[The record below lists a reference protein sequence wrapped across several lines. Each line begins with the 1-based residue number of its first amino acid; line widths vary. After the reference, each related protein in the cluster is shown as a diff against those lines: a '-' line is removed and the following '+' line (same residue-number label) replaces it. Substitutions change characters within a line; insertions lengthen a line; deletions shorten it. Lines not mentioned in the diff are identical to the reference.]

1 MAENHHPAPSQP
13 PPAPF
18 DLSRRSAAFLL
29 AALILF
35 FYRRLLSGQITW
47 LNGDDTAFQVLP
59 WLQFQA
65 SEWRHWTI
73 PLWDPNHWFGQ
84 PLLAQAQPG
93 VANPLNWLLFL
104 APLHLG
110 WLRNLSLNFWFCFIH
125 LLAAACAY
133 RLARSLGCRRLAS
146 IPGALLFSLAGW
158 FGVTFWPQ
166 MLSSAV
172 WAPLVLLFL
181 MRALKRRSPVVS
193 ASLSGFF
200 LGLCFLGGHHQ
211 VPIFL
216 AVACLLCW
224 LPFLLSRP
232 RLILACSAFCAMA
245 AATSAVQVLPAREYG
260 RLALRWV
267 GAPEPI
273 GWDQRVPYDIHHRY
287 SLLPASLPG
296 IVLPRHTPQSEPF
309 LGFTG
314 ALLALLALLRWRRFE
329 VRFLAAFALLGLLLA
344 LGGHTFFHRLLYQL
358 IPHFDKARSPL
369 AATLL
374 FGLAASMLAAAG
386 LDVLLSRLP
395 ALRLALPLTLILSA
409 LILREVSAVNLVFA
423 PRLPESARLSSL
435 LALGRD
441 AGLAAFLRSQPGLYR
456 ASIDASL
463 IPYNFG
469 DWYGIPQTGG
479 YLASLTTNVYRAR
492 PHETWNQRLLG
503 VRYAISA
510 QPTSFHRDLVYRSN
524 SGPNIYENIDVF
536 PRAFSVHEAIFH
548 EKAGEI
554 PDQLFLLAGRLDR
567 ATILPTPPPPLDR
580 CPAPDSVQILSYHS
594 STVRLAAR
602 MACRGMVILS
612 DTWYPGWRAYV
623 DGRPAPIH
631 KAYGFLR
638 GVVVPAGAHTLDFR
652 YRPASVY
659 RGAALSLAA
668 FAAFCFLAFPRLRFR
683 LH

>member
-1 MAENHHPAPSQP
+1 MAENHHSAASQP

-29 AALILF
+29 AVLVLG
-35 FYRRLLSGQITW
+35 FYWRLLSGQTTW
-47 LNGDDTAFQVLP
+47 LDGDDTAFQVLP

-73 PLWDPNHWFGQ
+73 PLWDPNHWLGQ

-93 VANPLNWLLFL
+93 VASPLNWLLFL
-104 APLHLG
+104 APLQHG
-110 WLRNLSLNFWFCFIH
+110 WLRNLSLNAWFALIH

-133 RLARSLGCRRLAS
+133 RLARSLGCRRLAA

-158 FGVTFWPQ
+158 FGVTLWPQ

-172 WAPLVLLFL
+172 WSPLVLLFL
-181 MRALKRRSPVVS
+181 IRALQRRTPLVS

-224 LPFLLSRP
+224 LPFLLFRP
-232 RLILACSAFCAMA
+232 RLIPACVAFCVMA
-245 AATSAVQVLPAREYG
+245 GAASAVQVLPAQEYG

-267 GAPEPI
+267 GTPDPI
-273 GWDQRVPYDIHHRY
+273 GWDQRVPYNVHDQY

-314 ALLALLALLRWRRFE
+314 AALALLALFRWRRFE
-329 VRFLAAFALLGLLLA
+329 VRFFAAFALLGLLLA
-344 LGGHTFFHRLLYQL
+344 LGSHAFFHRLLYQF

-369 AATLL
+369 AAILL
-374 FGLAASMLAAAG
+374 FGLAASMLAAVG
-386 LDVLLSRLP
+386 LDLLLSRLP
-395 ALRLALPLTLILSA
+395 SLRLALPLTLILSA
-409 LILREVSAVNLVFA
+409 LILLEVSAVNLVFA
-423 PRLPESARLSSL
+423 PRLSETARLSAP
-435 LALGRD
+435 LALSRD
-441 AGLAAFLRSQPGLYR
+441 ADLAAFLRSQPGLYR
-456 ASIDASL
+456 TDIDAAL

-469 DWYGIPQTGG
+469 DWYGLPQTGG
-479 YLASLTTNVYRAR
+479 YLASVTANVYRAR
-492 PHETWNQRLLG
+492 PHETWNKRLLG
-503 VRYAISA
+503 IRYAISA
-510 QPTSFHRDLVYRSN
+510 QPSDFHRDLVYHSK
-524 SGPNIYENIDVF
+524 SGANIYENIDVF
-536 PRAFSVHEAIFH
+536 PRAFSVHEALFH
-548 EKAGEI
+548 AKAAEI
-554 PDQLFLLAGRLDR
+554 PDQLFLLATDLHRK
-567 ATILPTPPPPLDR
+567 TILPTPPPPLDQ
-580 CPAPDSVQILSYHS
+580 CPAPDSIQILSYHS
-594 STVRLAAR
+594 SSVRLSAS

-612 DTWYPGWRAYV
+612 DTWYPGWRAFV
-623 DGRPAPIH
+623 DGHPVPIH

-638 GVVVPAGAHTLDFR
+638 GVVVPAGFHTLDFR

-659 RGAALSLAA
+659 RGASLTLAA
-668 FAAFCFLAFPRLRFR
+668 FVAFCFLAFPRLRFR
-683 LH
+683 LN